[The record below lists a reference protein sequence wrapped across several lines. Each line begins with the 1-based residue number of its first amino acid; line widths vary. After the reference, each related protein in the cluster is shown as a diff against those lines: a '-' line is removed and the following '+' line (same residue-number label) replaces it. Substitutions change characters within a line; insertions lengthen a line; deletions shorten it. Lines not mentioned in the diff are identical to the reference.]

1 MMALCSGISYSANST
16 ILSAYSEKNRKRKDK
31 AKKPRVDLS
40 KTSYPNLNQTNYI
53 MFSIFKYTCKIHT
66 TIILSKLL
74 QERDKTTNKFIPF
87 FFSEK
92 KTQSRNRVVKPNN
105 ASRVSDRPTCLTFC
119 CNKISKNAE

>member
-92 KTQSRNRVVKPNN
+92 KDSVAKSCGKTQQR
-105 ASRVSDRPTCLTFC
+105 
-119 CNKISKNAE
+119 ISGFRQAYLPYFLL